1 MSVTRLVGTA
11 RGEPVIAKGTEKSLM
26 GMWWWRWRW
35 RQGMERM
42 GRGVTVKHS
51 SPVSRER
58 DLLVLLGD
66 CYSLP

>member
-42 GRGVTVKHS
+42 GRGVTV
-51 SPVSRER
+51 
-58 DLLVLLGD
+58 
-66 CYSLP
+66 